1 MVEQNKQ
8 HIKNLKNLFVQLK
21 WQALA
26 QQIPIK
32 TSTQADS
39 ELRSVRCESKFCK
52 QQYAPSFFYIHF
64 LGSEWI
70 PRTEFNSNE
79 SFAFRMLKHSI
90 AFGVNANWLAPCDC
104 NFEWIKNWPK
114 TVINHNISSFLLTFR
129 SQQSGANVLF
139 SSSLTP
145 IRLAGIVEQLKCK
158 WNSKWPST
166 FYYLT
171 LLPICLT
178 QNSNEID
185 CVVARGWVASPRTHV
200 DLYGDL
206 HVSYAAA
213 HQHHSHRVSNN
224 GKFNIY
230 CYANS
235 HTI

>member
-1 MVEQNKQ
+1 MPCLTSFVWILPLFKFECGLKLTERGRGRKQLARFRFIDCGAVVPFMVEQNKQ

-90 AFGVNANWLAPCDC
+90 AFGVNAN
-104 NFEWIKNWPK
+104 
-114 TVINHNISSFLLTFR
+114 
-129 SQQSGANVLF
+129 
-139 SSSLTP
+139 
-145 IRLAGIVEQLKCK
+145 
-158 WNSKWPST
+158 
-166 FYYLT
+166 
-171 LLPICLT
+171 
-178 QNSNEID
+178 
-185 CVVARGWVASPRTHV
+185 
-200 DLYGDL
+200 
-206 HVSYAAA
+206 
-213 HQHHSHRVSNN
+213 
-224 GKFNIY
+224 
-230 CYANS
+230 
-235 HTI
+235 